1 MKRLKPWMTG
11 KNVAT
16 AVFLLLADWLVITA
30 VWMKV
35 RFGTIDMTTIL
46 FQLKV
51 PMSGADPG
59 NFYEIFIFLLTVGTA
74 MLLAEIG
81 LLFLVRKWRANR
93 LAKAKNAGVP
103 GGILSW
109 RRIIALG
116 LMIAA
121 LCFVGYRLHI
131 VRYVVNQFGNSPIY
145 DDEYRYPENTAIAA
159 PENKRNLIFIYN
171 LNKAIYNFS

>member
-59 NFYEIFIFLLTVGTA
+59 NFYEIFILLLTVGTA

-81 LLFLVRKWRANR
+81 LFFLVRKWRANR

-103 GGILSW
+103 GGTLCRW
-109 RRIIALG
+109 R
-116 LMIAA
+116 
-121 LCFVGYRLHI
+121 
-131 VRYVVNQFGNSPIY
+131 
-145 DDEYRYPENTAIAA
+145 
-159 PENKRNLIFIYN
+159 
-171 LNKAIYNFS
+171 